1 MFFFVA
7 SSIIAP
13 PSWSGE
19 RNAPDVEEEG
29 GRRSLVVSVGSLGH
43 LSLIEIDHVA
53 DLCSTSV
60 YDPIVP
66 VEGQLVPGVMGS

>member
-1 MFFFVA
+1 MLLRSKEEKATVMVT
-7 SSIIAP
+7 
-13 PSWSGE
+13 GE

-53 DLCSTSV
+53 DLCPTPV